1 MEQTGAV
8 ADKHQQFQAS
18 SADWHRVLGVQ
29 DGVDEKTSKKRK
41 RALLETEA
49 DEARVY
55 RSIASSIRAMVVELS
70 RDETIELRRGLVF
83 GRA

>member
-1 MEQTGAV
+1 
-8 ADKHQQFQAS
+8 
-18 SADWHRVLGVQ
+18 LGVQ
-29 DGVDEKTSKKRK
+29 DGVDEKMSKKRK
-41 RALLETEA
+41 RAPLETEA

-70 RDETIELRRGLVF
+70 RVETIELRRGLVF